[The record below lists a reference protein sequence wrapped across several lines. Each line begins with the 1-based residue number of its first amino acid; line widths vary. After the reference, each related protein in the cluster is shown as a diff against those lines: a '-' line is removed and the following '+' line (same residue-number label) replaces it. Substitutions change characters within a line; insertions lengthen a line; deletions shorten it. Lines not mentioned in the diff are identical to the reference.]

1 MRQRRES
8 EGAIVPVLA
17 AEFPDYRNIS
27 LSLPGSGQP
36 VFCITNFL
44 SVKIAGLSHP
54 VNEFTVA
61 FTFTSGPIASQLS
74 SSKKYNHSFHFRLP
88 RCFLHFRAARFSFL
102 FRFPESSHFRL
113 FVTQLSLAGQQLLLY
128 PI

>member
-17 AEFPDYRNIS
+17 AVLPDYRNIS

-36 VFCITNFL
+36 AFCIVNFL
-44 SVKIAGLSHP
+44 LVKIAGLSHP

-61 FTFTSGPIASQLS
+61 FALTSGPIASQLS
-74 SSKKYNHSFHFRLP
+74 PS
-88 RCFLHFRAARFSFL
+88 
-102 FRFPESSHFRL
+102 
-113 FVTQLSLAGQQLLLY
+113 TQ
-128 PI
+128 